1 MAVERQVFG
10 FAVAAAVADV
20 AAQAKQQGF
29 VAVEREV
36 GAVAVAEFVVG
47 VAAARQGD
55 FAADAVQAACGRQ
68 VGVVLGVFAPG
79 EGDDA
84 FVVTA
89 TVLVEVV
96 GDFAGDVFAGVDF
109 EVAVAAAEVHVLV
122 FGERV
127 AEGDGGIHGVGR
139 PVGEA
144 LAAVVGFGVVKGV
157 VDADAVGGEVR
168 VGEVKAVAFF
178 GGAFAEVDAQAVAG
192 AEEVVVVVFDV
203 KEGAAAL
210 AVTDAAFD
218 AAGAALFDFVFEVNL
233 VGRAGHGADFLLQRF
248 DLRQAAQA
256 FFGAGDVR
264 AGEEAGFLLA
274 QLAAQDA
281 VVGFVV
287 AGEADLAHVGFDA
300 GGDEDVE
307 VYFAAQFVHVR
318 DDIDLRLGVTFVAE
332 ADTQGIGGFA
342 DFAAVVA
349 VAGLEGDERFE
360 FGLRHDE
367 VTFELVAF
375 DAVNLAFIDVD
386 GQVYPLAV
394 GRERYLGRGDFEVHE
409 AAILIEGFEAV
420 DIGLQF
426 VAVVLVGFGQ
436 PGIPARRAGVEQTE
450 ELAVRV
456 DFVADEVNAFDTAGA
471 AFADVEVDGDAAA
484 RQLSHLRVNL
494 HCILAARLILFG
506 QLLHQL
512 LQHLRVIRLAF
523 GDARSGERFL
533 QIFRFQVAV
542 ALELDLGDDRKLFNL
557 HHQHIA
563 LAGEAHLREQVGFI
577 QRINRLR
584 AVVHIE
590 AVARRYRQ
598 IGENR
603 TGGNALQT
611 FNTDVRNL
619 KRLGQSRS

>member
-1 MAVERQVFG
+1 M
-10 FAVAAAVADV
+10 
-20 AAQAKQQGF
+20 
-29 VAVEREV
+29 
-36 GAVAVAEFVVG
+36 
-47 VAAARQGD
+47 
-55 FAADAVQAACGRQ
+55 
-68 VGVVLGVFAPG
+68 
-79 EGDDA
+79 
-84 FVVTA
+84 
-89 TVLVEVV
+89 
-96 GDFAGDVFAGVDF
+96 
-109 EVAVAAAEVHVLV
+109 
-122 FGERV
+122 
-127 AEGDGGIHGVGR
+127 
-139 PVGEA
+139 
-144 LAAVVGFGVVKGV
+144 
-157 VDADAVGGEVR
+157 
-168 VGEVKAVAFF
+168 
-178 GGAFAEVDAQAVAG
+178 
-192 AEEVVVVVFDV
+192 
-203 KEGAAAL
+203 
-210 AVTDAAFD
+210 
-218 AAGAALFDFVFEVNL
+218 
-233 VGRAGHGADFLLQRF
+233 
-248 DLRQAAQA
+248 RQAAQA

-274 QLAAQDA
+274 QFAAQDA

-300 GGDEDVE
+300 GGDEDIE
-307 VYFAAQFVHVR
+307 VHFAAQFVHVR
-318 DDIDLRLGVTFVAE
+318 DDIDLRLGIAFVAE

-349 VAGLEGDERFE
+349 VAGFEGDERFE

-394 GRERYLGRGDFEVHE
+394 GRERDLGGGNFEVHE
-409 AAILIEGFEAV
+409 AAILVEGFEAV
-420 DIGLQF
+420 DVGLQF

-471 AFADVEVDGDAAA
+471 AFADVEINGDAAA
-484 RQLSHLRVNL
+484 RQLPHLRVNL
-494 HCILAARLILFG
+494 HRVLATRLILLS

-512 LQHLRVIRLAF
+512 LQHLRVVCLSFGNSGGGKRL
-523 GDARSGERFL
+523 L

-563 LAGEAHLREQVGFI
+563 LAGEAHLREQVGLV